1 MIRWLLIGAM
11 FFGLGTGLQR
21 GWITID
27 WCRFLAETKLP
38 TLNNLQPDAT
48 PVCPAPPAGVSPP

>member
-1 MIRWLLIGAM
+1 M
-11 FFGLGTGLQR
+11 FFALGTGVQR

-48 PVCPAPPAGVSPP
+48 PVCPPPASGVSP

>member
-1 MIRWLLIGAM
+1 MIRWFLIGSM
-11 FFGLGTGLQR
+11 FFALSTGLQR

-38 TLNNLQPDAT
+38 TLNNLSPDAT
-48 PVCPAPPAGVSPP
+48 PVCPPSAAGVNP